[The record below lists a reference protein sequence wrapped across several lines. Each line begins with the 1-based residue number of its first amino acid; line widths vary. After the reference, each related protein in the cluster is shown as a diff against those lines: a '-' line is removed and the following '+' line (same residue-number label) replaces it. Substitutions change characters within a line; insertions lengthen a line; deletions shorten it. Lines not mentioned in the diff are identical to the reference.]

1 MLRFNRIRDESL
13 IKSPRRKRN
22 FENRWPHYQ
31 NMQLSLK
38 SKAKDKN
45 NGASYQ
51 HSQAVIQD

>member
-1 MLRFNRIRDESL
+1 MFRFNRICDESL
-13 IKSPRRKRN
+13 IESPRRKVN

-38 SKAKDKN
+38 SKAKNKN
-45 NGASYQ
+45 NGTSYQ